1 MENTRKFFV
10 YLRQSKKDNSE
21 YTFDVQHSGIHAFAK
36 RVGIDLEKNG
46 VEVMENVSGY
56 GEAYREEFEKMM
68 LALREDSRK
77 PESERQYA
85 GIFFF
90 NASRLS
96 RNQKDFVSIEN
107 LMKEGYKM
115 FSATENIV
123 DSPSGMYFFRMIQVE
138 SVYFSDR
145 QSSKSVTYL
154 IHTTSENP
162 RRHNGGK

>member
-1 MENTRKFFV
+1 MMESLKEDVRK
-10 YLRQSKKDNSE
+10 SE
-21 YTFDVQHSGIHAFAK
+21 D
-36 RVGIDLEKNG
+36 E
-46 VEVMENVSGY
+46 
-56 GEAYREEFEKMM
+56 RE
-68 LALREDSRK
+68 
-77 PESERQYA
+77 YA

-96 RNQKDFVSIEN
+96 RNQRDFVLIEN

-123 DSPSGMYFFRMIQVE
+123 DSPAGMYFFRMIQVE

-145 QSSKSVTYL
+145 QSSKSATYL

-162 RRHNGGK
+162 RRHNGGRGVQF